1 MARLR
6 TLAPWLLL
14 VALLL
19 LALVVG
25 WWPWR

>member
-25 WWPWR
+25 VWPGR

>member
-1 MARLR
+1 MPRLR

-14 VALLL
+14 AAILL

-25 WWPWR
+25 WPPLR